1 MAKVVLDASAILALL
16 QKEPGHELV
25 RASLRSEDCMITT
38 ANLAEVAAKLQ
49 QALQVMAKVRKLL
62 DVPNLTVRPVTEE
75 DAYKAAELIVPGRP
89 MGLSLGD
96 RLCLA
101 AGILEGA
108 VVLTTDQAWARL
120 GKEGPTVRLAR

>member
-1 MAKVVLDASAILALL
+1 
-16 QKEPGHELV
+16 
-25 RASLRSEDCMITT
+25 MITT

-49 QALQVMAKVRKLL
+49 QALQDMAKVRKLL

>member
-1 MAKVVLDASAILALL
+1 VARVVLDASAILALL
-16 QKEPGHELV
+16 QKEPGHEVV
-25 RASLRSEDCMITT
+25 RASLRSEDCVITT
-38 ANLAEVAAKLQ
+38 ANLAEVATKLQ
-49 QALQVMAKVRKLL
+49 QALQDLAKVRKLL

-75 DAYKAAELIVPGRP
+75 DAYKAAELSIAGRP

-101 AGILEGA
+101 AGMLEGD

-120 GKEGPTVRLAR
+120 GTAGPMVRLAR